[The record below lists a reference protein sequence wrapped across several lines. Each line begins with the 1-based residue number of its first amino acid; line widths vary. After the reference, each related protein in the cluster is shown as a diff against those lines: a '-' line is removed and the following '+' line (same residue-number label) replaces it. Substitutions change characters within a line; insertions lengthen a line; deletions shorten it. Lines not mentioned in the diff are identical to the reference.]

1 MFLVKPTIQSD
12 WQQELAAE
20 WDKPYFAQL
29 HQFLNEEYARGTV
42 YPLKEDVWNA
52 FRVTGFN
59 DVRVVILG
67 QDPYH
72 GAGQAHGL
80 SFSVKSGVPKPPSL
94 KNMLQELVDDI
105 GCTPPVNGILSKW
118 AQQGVL
124 MMNTVMTVRAGEA
137 NSHKNRGWEV
147 LTDAVI
153 RTLANREKPVIF
165 VLWGKPAQTKKRIIA
180 QGTGLHIVLEAPHP
194 SPLSAYRGFFGSKP
208 YSKVNTQLAQW
219 GEPPIDWCLNE

>member
-1 MFLVKPTIQSD
+1 MKPTIQSD
-12 WQQELAAE
+12 WQQELATE

-29 HQFLNEEYARGTV
+29 QQFLNEEYARGTV

-72 GAGQAHGL
+72 GGGQAHGL

-137 NSHKNRGWEV
+137 NSHKNHGWEE
-147 LTDAVI
+147 LTDSVI
-153 RTLANREKPVIF
+153 RALANREKPVIF
-165 VLWGKPAQTKKRIIA
+165 VLWGKPAQKKKRIIA

-208 YSKVNTQLAQW
+208 YSKINTQLAQW
-219 GEPPIDWCLNE
+219 GEQPIDWCLNE